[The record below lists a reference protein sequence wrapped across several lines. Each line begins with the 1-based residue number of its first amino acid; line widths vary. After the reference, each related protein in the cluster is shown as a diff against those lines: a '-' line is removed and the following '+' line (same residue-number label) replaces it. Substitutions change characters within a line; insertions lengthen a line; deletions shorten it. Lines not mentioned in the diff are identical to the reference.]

1 MNLRLVILIPMVR
14 YPKDMDLTR
23 EKSKIKGPRIKYPK
37 FKDPR
42 IKDAGIEYPRI
53 KHPWVKYRRIKHE

>member
-1 MNLRLVILIPMVR
+1 MNLRLVILIPMVK
-14 YPKDMDLTR
+14 YPKDMDLRR
-23 EKSKIKGPRIKYPK
+23 EKSRIKGPRIKYPK

-53 KHPWVKYRRIKHE
+53 KHP